1 MKKNILTKIFI
12 AVFIIISLVPSL
24 GMLVA
29 KSDTTSENRKLAE
42 FPSIMTEDNKYNE
55 SFFTQLGDY
64 FNDHFAFRSYI
75 INIDSLIQ
83 SKLFSVSNV
92 DTVIVGTDDW
102 LYYMDTLNNYKG
114 QKLMSERAI
123 NNVIHNIELMK
134 EQVEKNGAK
143 FLITIAPNKNTLYPD
158 NMPYYLR
165 SKVSE
170 ESDAKKISAILEEK
184 GINYANLF
192 ELFSSQEE
200 VLYFK
205 RDSHWNTKGAHLVYN
220 EIMKRLDMQ
229 FEDYTLLPLKTD
241 GSFTG
246 DLQKMVYP
254 LSKETEPD
262 DYYDYEKTYTVV
274 TPDASPEAALIV
286 ANNDKKSSSLLMYR
300 DSFGNSL
307 YPIFANAFG
316 KSAFSKATPYNLSLN
331 MSAYTP
337 DVVVVEK
344 VERNLYDFAEYPPV
358 FASPLRRKP
367 VKAAE
372 NSVELELK
380 AEVCQTNTTLVEITG
395 EIPEAVMK
403 DDAVVYVNVMANGR
417 QSFYEAFSFSDEGND
432 NCFKL
437 ILGKD
442 KLEGVTE
449 LEIYICSEGNYEKI
463 STEKFDVT
471 KIQEVNL

>member
-12 AVFIIISLVPSL
+12 AVFVLISLVPSL
-24 GMLVA
+24 GMIVA
-29 KSDTTSENRKLAE
+29 KSDTTSENRRLAE
-42 FPSIMTEDNKYNE
+42 FPSVMTEDNEFNE
-55 SFFTQLGDY
+55 KFFTQLGDY

-75 INIDSLIQ
+75 ISIDSYIQ
-83 SKLFSVSNV
+83 SKLFGVSNV
-92 DTVIVGTDDW
+92 DTVIVGTDGW

-114 QKLMSERAI
+114 QNLMSERAL
-123 NNVIHNIELMK
+123 NNVVHNIELMK
-134 EQVEKNGAK
+134 EHVEKSGAE

-170 ESDAKKISAILEEK
+170 ERDANKISLMLTQK
-184 GINYANLF
+184 GINYADLF
-192 ELFSSQEE
+192 ELFSTQDE

-220 EIMKRLDMQ
+220 EIMKHLNID
-229 FEDYTLLPLKTD
+229 FDDYSELPLKTD
-241 GSFTG
+241 GSFIG

-254 LSKETEPD
+254 LSKKSEPD
-262 DYYDYEKTYTVV
+262 DYYNYEKTYTVV

-286 ANNDKKSSSLLMYR
+286 TENEKKTSSLLMYR

-316 KSAFSKATPYNLSLN
+316 KCAFSKATPYNLQLN
-331 MSAYTP
+331 MLTYKP
-337 DVVVVEK
+337 EVVVVEK

-358 FASPLRRKP
+358 FSSPLRPRPLK
-367 VKAAE
+367 VTENLAE
-372 NSVELELK
+372 VELK
-380 AEVCQTNTTLVEITG
+380 AEVCQTNTNLVEITG
-395 EIPEAVMK
+395 EIPDSVMK
-403 DDAVVYVNVMANGR
+403 NDSVVYVNVKSGIR
-417 QSFYEAFSFSDEGND
+417 QNFYEAFSFSVNDND

-437 ILGKD
+437 ILD
-442 KLEGVTE
+442 KNKLVNADEI
-449 LEIYICSEGNYEKI
+449 EIYLSSADNCEKI